1 MKTISSKDFNQHAS
15 EVKKVANQEP
25 VMITNRGKPGHILLS
40 VQDYKKLTGTCP
52 KITELLAM
60 PGSEDIDLEI
70 PHHGD
75 LAQAA
80 DFS

>member
-1 MKTISSKDFNQHAS
+1 MRTISSKDFNQHAS
-15 EVKKVANQEP
+15 EVKKAANQGP

-40 VQDYKKLTGTCP
+40 VEEYKKLTGTRP

-60 PGSEDIDLEI
+60 PGSEDIDLEV
-70 PHHGD
+70 PHLDD